1 MSAAADVNH
10 AGCSSPLKE
19 SSKERP
25 RGQPH
30 PNLQVLEKNSPVVYY
45 END

>member
-1 MSAAADVNH
+1 MSAAEDVNH

-19 SSKERP
+19 SSNERP